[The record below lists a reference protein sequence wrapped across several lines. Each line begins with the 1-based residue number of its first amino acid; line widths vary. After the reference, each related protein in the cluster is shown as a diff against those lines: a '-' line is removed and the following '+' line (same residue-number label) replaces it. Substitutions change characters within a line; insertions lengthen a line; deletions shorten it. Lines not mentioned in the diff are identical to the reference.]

1 MLCASRHVCAGSVRY
16 ASASEPYF
24 STTIGR
30 TPALIVKSQRGFSLI
45 EIAIVIVITGS
56 LLGTVIKGQEL
67 ITSSRV
73 RNVAAQLEGVKIA
86 YLGFQDRTVR
96 CPATTPVH
104 WQQQTCRVRLDH
116 RHWAAQ
122 I

>member
-1 MLCASRHVCAGSVRY
+1 MRGSVKY
-16 ASASEPYF
+16 ASASEPHF
-24 STTIGR
+24 STTIGG
-30 TPALIVKSQRGFSLI
+30 TPALIVKNRGFSLI
-45 EIAIVIVITGS
+45 EIGVVIVITGS

>member
-1 MLCASRHVCAGSVRY
+1 LQCHATLASGKPCSRPAEPDSSQCRLHAGV
-16 ASASEPYF
+16 
-24 STTIGR
+24 
-30 TPALIVKSQRGFSLI
+30 ALRRRARGFY
-45 EIAIVIVITGS
+45 TT
-56 LLGTVIKGQEL
+56 LLSEDERAAL
-67 ITSSRV
+67 AE
-73 RNVAAQLEGVKIA
+73 AAQLEGVKIA